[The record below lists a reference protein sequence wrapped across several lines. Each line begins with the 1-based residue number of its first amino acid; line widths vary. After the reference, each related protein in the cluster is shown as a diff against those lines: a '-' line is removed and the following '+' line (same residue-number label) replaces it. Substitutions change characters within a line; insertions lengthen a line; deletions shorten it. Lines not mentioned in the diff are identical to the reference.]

1 MTKEEE
7 FEAMKILLCSLERR
21 VEELEREKRLSF
33 PVDAFGNVGT
43 VGSWDKLKEESKT
56 NTPFYLK
63 TATI

>member
-43 VGSWDKLKEESKT
+43 VGIWGD
-56 NTPFYLK
+56 LK
-63 TATI
+63 TAARTHNPFHLSTVTI

>member
-43 VGSWDKLKEESKT
+43 VGKWDDFKT
-56 NTPFYLK
+56 IARTHNPFHLS